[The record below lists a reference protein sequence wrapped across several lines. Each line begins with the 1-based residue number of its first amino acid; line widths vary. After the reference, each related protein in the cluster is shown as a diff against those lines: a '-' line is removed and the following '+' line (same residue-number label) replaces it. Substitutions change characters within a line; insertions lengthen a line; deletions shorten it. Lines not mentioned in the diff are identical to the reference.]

1 MYKNQ
6 KRLAKMEKTGYII
19 LIIVAI
25 AWIVAWI
32 IGMFQNIWIG
42 VIGLVM
48 LIGLGL
54 LFLKALRDRMKSHQD
69 DRYSRDVEK

>member
-1 MYKNQ
+1 
-6 KRLAKMEKTGYII
+6 
-19 LIIVAI
+19 
-25 AWIVAWI
+25 
-32 IGMFQNIWIG
+32 
-42 VIGLVM
+42 M